1 MLGQHTALLETA
13 PRRWVQTVWGYPEIH
28 TRQKWSALWPYLDT
42 LPHEGIRLLDA
53 GCGTGRWSLELAARR
68 PRWSVVGLDLDQKAL
83 QEAESAKH
91 RLGLHNVSFVHCD
104 FRNFESTAGF
114 DVVLSVSSVH
124 YLVAAGEA
132 AQLFDQFSRWLA
144 PGGRLMILAPR
155 RAEAALFMPGLP
167 RPEYQGLSSADE
179 LAALCGRAGFQV
191 EQLVGAIGKL
201 GVLAKQLNLATTG
214 WRRSWTIAVYPFQWL
229 ISSLDRRNQ
238 SAGERLML
246 MWVLIA
252 RLRSDVDSRSSVE

>member
-1 MLGQHTALLETA
+1 MLGQHTAPLEA
-13 PRRWVQTVWGYPEIH
+13 IPRRWVQTLWGYPEIH
-28 TRQKWSALWPYLDT
+28 TRQKWSALWPYLNT
-42 LPHEGIRLLDA
+42 LPHDRIKLLDA

-68 PRWSVVGLDLDQKAL
+68 PKWSVVGLDLDQKAL
-83 QEAESAKH
+83 REAESARR
-91 RLGLHNVSFVHCD
+91 RLGLDNVSFVHSD
-104 FRNFESTAGF
+104 FRNFQSTAGF

-132 AQLFDQFSRWLA
+132 EQLFEQFSRWLA

-167 RPEYQGLSSADE
+167 RPQYQGLSSSGE
-179 LAALCGRAGFQV
+179 LAALCDGAGFRI
-191 EQLVGAIGKL
+191 ERLVGAIGKL

-214 WRRSWTIAVYPFQWL
+214 WRRSWIVAAYPFQWL
-229 ISSLDRRNQ
+229 ISSLDRQNQ
-238 SAGERLML
+238 CGGERRML

-252 RLRSDVDSRSSVE
+252 RLESDVDDGSSVE